1 MTLLY
6 YWWNWLLLNRYQ
18 FFLIDNLWRLLSSFH
33 TKNQNLNVFLHPHNY
48 HLPSKTAF
56 LDYTLEQLDLFC
68 AEDDFWANFRRGQV
82 EEMYSKFSR
91 DGSGVK

>member
-1 MTLLY
+1 MAAAFFIS
-6 YWWNWLLLNRYQ
+6 YQ
-18 FFLIDNLWRLLSSFH
+18 EPKSEC
-33 TKNQNLNVFLHPHNY
+33 FLHPHNY

-56 LDYTLEQLDLFC
+56 PDYTLEQLDLFC